1 MELEITENNSNP
13 LLSRQ
18 EVQIVIK
25 HESDATPKR
34 NQVIK
39 NLSEQ
44 LKAKKELIIIDHL
57 KNKYG
62 KAETQG
68 YAKVYAN
75 KETMN
80 LVETKPSLDRHKNID
95 SKPKKEKKTEA
106 ETEEQKE
113 EVKEASK
120 EENVSEEEAPEEKNE
135 EVVVNEE
142 N

>member
-1 MELEITENNSNP
+1 MELEITENNDNP
-13 LLSRQ
+13 LLNRQ

-62 KAETQG
+62 KAETEG

-95 SKPKKEKKTEA
+95 SKPKKEKKAEA
-106 ETEEQKE
+106 APEETNNAEE
-113 EVKEASK
+113 S
-120 EENVSEEEAPEEKNE
+120 SEEETEKKETPKEESNE
-135 EVVVNEE
+135 VKSNEKD
-142 N
+142 

>member
-44 LKAKKELIIIDHL
+44 LKTKKELIIIDHL

-62 KAETQG
+62 KTETEG

-95 SKPKKEKKTEA
+95 SKPKKEKKAEA
-106 ETEEQKE
+106 APEETNNAEESSEEETEKKE
-113 EVKEASK
+113 TPK
-120 EENVSEEEAPEEKNE
+120 EENNEVKSNEKD
-135 EVVVNEE
+135 
-142 N
+142 

>member
-44 LKAKKELIIIDHL
+44 LKTKKELIIIDHL

-68 YAKVYAN
+68 YAKVYTN

-95 SKPKKEKKTEA
+95 SKPKKEKKAEA
-106 ETEEQKE
+106 APEETNNAEE
-113 EVKEASK
+113 S
-120 EENVSEEEAPEEKNE
+120 SEEETEKKETPKEESNE
-135 EVVVNEE
+135 VKSNEKD
-142 N
+142 

>member
-95 SKPKKEKKTEA
+95 TKPKKEKKVET
-106 ETEEQKE
+106 ETEEETE
-113 EVKEASK
+113 EVKEVSK
-120 EENVSEEEAPEEKNE
+120 EETPEKKDEEVETNE
-135 EVVVNEE
+135 ED
-142 N
+142 

>member
-13 LLSRQ
+13 LLDRQ

-25 HESDATPKR
+25 HDSDATPKR

-39 NLSEQ
+39 SLSEQ

-62 KAETQG
+62 KTETQG

-75 KETMN
+75 KDAMN
-80 LVETKPSLDRHKNID
+80 LIETKPSLDRHKNIGE
-95 SKPKKEKKTEA
+95 SPKKEKVAEA
-106 ETEEQKE
+106 APEETNEEE
-113 EVKEASK
+113 
-120 EENVSEEEAPEEKNE
+120 VSEEANE
-135 EVVVNEE
+135 EEVTDEGVEVKSNEE
-142 N
+142 D

>member
-1 MELEITENNSNP
+1 MELEITENNDNP
-13 LLSRQ
+13 LLNRQ

-62 KAETQG
+62 KTETEG
-68 YAKVYAN
+68 YAKVYSN

-95 SKPKKEKKTEA
+95 SKPKKEKKAEA
-106 ETEEQKE
+106 APEETNNAEESSEEETEKKE
-113 EVKEASK
+113 TPK
-120 EENVSEEEAPEEKNE
+120 EENNEVKSNEKD
-135 EVVVNEE
+135 
-142 N
+142 

>member
-1 MELEITENNSNP
+1 MELEITENNDNP
-13 LLSRQ
+13 LLNRQ

-39 NLSEQ
+39 SLSDQ

-62 KAETQG
+62 KTETQG

-75 KETMN
+75 KDAMN
-80 LVETKPSLDRHKNID
+80 LIETKPSLDRHKNVGEA
-95 SKPKKEKKTEA
+95 PKKEKVAEA
-106 ETEEQKE
+106 TPEET
-113 EVKEASK
+113 
-120 EENVSEEEAPEEKNE
+120 NEEEASEETKEEEVAEEEVEVESNE
-135 EVVVNEE
+135 ED
-142 N
+142 

>member
-1 MELEITENNSNP
+1 MELEITENNDNP
-13 LLSRQ
+13 LLNRQ

-62 KAETQG
+62 KVSTQIFIINFINCN
-68 YAKVYAN
+68 YNNWNNSTY
-75 KETMN
+75 N
-80 LVETKPSLDRHKNID
+80 LACKRRN
-95 SKPKKEKKTEA
+95 
-106 ETEEQKE
+106 
-113 EVKEASK
+113 
-120 EENVSEEEAPEEKNE
+120 
-135 EVVVNEE
+135 
-142 N
+142 

>member
-95 SKPKKEKKTEA
+95 TKPKKEKKV
-106 ETEEQKE
+106 ETEPEEETE
-113 EVKEASK
+113 EVKEVSK
-120 EENVSEEEAPEEKNE
+120 EEAESEETPEKKDE
-135 EVVVNEE
+135 EVETDEE
-142 N
+142 D

>member
-1 MELEITENNSNP
+1 MELEITENNDNP
-13 LLSRQ
+13 LLNRQ

-62 KAETQG
+62 KTETEG

-95 SKPKKEKKTEA
+95 SKPKKEKKA
-106 ETEEQKE
+106 E
-113 EVKEASK
+113 VAP
-120 EENVSEEEAPEEKNE
+120 EENNNAEESSEEETEKKETPKEESNE
-135 EVVVNEE
+135 VKSNEKD
-142 N
+142 

>member
-25 HESDATPKR
+25 HESDATPMR

-62 KAETQG
+62 RAETQG

-95 SKPKKEKKTEA
+95 SKPKKEKKAEA
-106 ETEEQKE
+106 EPEETNNAE
-113 EVKEASK
+113 ES
-120 EENVSEEEAPEEKNE
+120 SEEETEKKETPKEESNE
-135 EVVVNEE
+135 VKSNEKD
-142 N
+142 

>member
-68 YAKVYAN
+68 YAKVYTN

-95 SKPKKEKKTEA
+95 SKPKKEKKA
-106 ETEEQKE
+106 ETAPEETNNAEESSEKE
-113 EVKEASK
+113 TEKKETPK
-120 EENVSEEEAPEEKNE
+120 EENNEVKSNEKD
-135 EVVVNEE
+135 
-142 N
+142 

>member
-1 MELEITENNSNP
+1 MELEITENNSNS

-18 EVQIVIK
+18 ELQIVIK

-44 LKAKKELIIIDHL
+44 LKAKKDLIIIDHL

-62 KAETQG
+62 KAETKG

-75 KETMN
+75 KESMT
-80 LVETKPSLDRHKNID
+80 LIETKPSLDRHKNID
-95 SKPKKEKKTEA
+95 SKPKKEKKA
-106 ETEEQKE
+106 ETTPEEPKNAE
-113 EVKEASK
+113 ES
-120 EENVSEEEAPEEKNE
+120 SEEETKKTKAPKEEGSEVKTNE
-135 EVVVNEE
+135 ED
-142 N
+142 

>member
-25 HESDATPKR
+25 HESDATPMR

-44 LKAKKELIIIDHL
+44 LEAEKELIIIDHL

-95 SKPKKEKKTEA
+95 SKPMKEKKAEA
-106 ETEEQKE
+106 EPEETNNAEESSEEETEKKE
-113 EVKEASK
+113 TPK
-120 EENVSEEEAPEEKNE
+120 EENNEVKSNEKD
-135 EVVVNEE
+135 
-142 N
+142 

>member
-1 MELEITENNSNP
+1 MELEITENNDNP
-13 LLSRQ
+13 LLNRQ

-62 KAETQG
+62 KTETEG

-95 SKPKKEKKTEA
+95 SKPKKEKKAEA
-106 ETEEQKE
+106 APEETNNAEET
-113 EVKEASK
+113 
-120 EENVSEEEAPEEKNE
+120 SEEETEKKETPKEESNE
-135 EVVVNEE
+135 VKSNEKD
-142 N
+142 

>member
-18 EVQIVIK
+18 EIQIVIK

-68 YAKVYAN
+68 YAKVYTN
-75 KETMN
+75 KESMN
-80 LVETKPSLDRHKNID
+80 LIETKPSLDRHKNID
-95 SKPKKEKKTEA
+95 SKPKKEKKVETATEDK
-106 ETEEQKE
+106 KE
-113 EVKEASK
+113 EVKETSK
-120 EENVSEEEAPEEKNE
+120 EENKSEEKPEEKNE
-135 EVVVNEE
+135 EVEKNEE
-142 N
+142 D

>member
-1 MELEITENNSNP
+1 MELEITENNDNP
-13 LLSRQ
+13 LLNRQ

-62 KAETQG
+62 KTETEG

-95 SKPKKEKKTEA
+95 SKPKKEKKAEA
-106 ETEEQKE
+106 APEETNNAEESSEEETEKKE
-113 EVKEASK
+113 TPK
-120 EENVSEEEAPEEKNE
+120 EENNEVKSNEKD
-135 EVVVNEE
+135 
-142 N
+142 

>member
-1 MELEITENNSNP
+1 MELEITENNDNP
-13 LLSRQ
+13 LLNRQ

-62 KAETQG
+62 KTETEG

-95 SKPKKEKKTEA
+95 SKPKKEKKAEA
-106 ETEEQKE
+106 APEETNNAEE
-113 EVKEASK
+113 S
-120 EENVSEEEAPEEKNE
+120 SEEETEKKETPKEESNE
-135 EVVVNEE
+135 VKSNEKD
-142 N
+142 

>member
-13 LLSRQ
+13 LLDRQ

-25 HESDATPKR
+25 HDSDATPKR

-39 NLSEQ
+39 SLSDQ

-62 KAETQG
+62 KTETQG

-75 KETMN
+75 KDSMN
-80 LVETKPSLDRHKNID
+80 LIETKPSLDRHKNVGEA
-95 SKPKKEKKTEA
+95 PKKEKVAEA
-106 ETEEQKE
+106 
-113 EVKEASK
+113 
-120 EENVSEEEAPEEKNE
+120 APEETNDEEASEETKEEEVAEEEVEVESNE
-135 EVVVNEE
+135 ED
-142 N
+142 

>member
-1 MELEITENNSNP
+1 MELEITENNDNP
-13 LLSRQ
+13 LLNRQ

-75 KETMN
+75 KESMT
-80 LVETKPSLDRHKNID
+80 LIETKPSLDRHKNID
-95 SKPKKEKKTEA
+95 SKPKKEKKAEA
-106 ETEEQKE
+106 APEETNNAEET
-113 EVKEASK
+113 
-120 EENVSEEEAPEEKNE
+120 SEEETEKKETPKEESNE
-135 EVVVNEE
+135 VKSNEKD
-142 N
+142 

>member
-13 LLSRQ
+13 LLDRQ

-25 HESDATPKR
+25 HDSDATPKR

-44 LKAKKELIIIDHL
+44 LKAKKELIIIEHL

-62 KAETQG
+62 KTETQG

-75 KETMN
+75 KDAMN
-80 LVETKPSLDRHKNID
+80 LIETKPSLDRHKDIGEA
-95 SKPKKEKKTEA
+95 PKKEKKAEA
-106 ETEEQKE
+106 KPEENNEE
-113 EVKEASK
+113 EVSEGNSQ
-120 EENVSEEEAPEEKNE
+120 EESAEEEVEVETNE
-135 EVVVNEE
+135 ED
-142 N
+142 

>member
-18 EVQIVIK
+18 EIQIVIK

-68 YAKVYAN
+68 YAKVYTN
-75 KETMN
+75 KESMN
-80 LVETKPSLDRHKNID
+80 LIETKPSLDRHKNID
-95 SKPKKEKKTEA
+95 SKPKKEKKA
-106 ETEEQKE
+106 E
-113 EVKEASK
+113 VAP
-120 EENVSEEEAPEEKNE
+120 EENNNAEESSEEETEKKETPKEESNE
-135 EVVVNEE
+135 VKSNEKD
-142 N
+142 

>member
-1 MELEITENNSNP
+1 MELEITENNSNS

-62 KAETQG
+62 KAETKG

-75 KETMN
+75 KESMT
-80 LVETKPSLDRHKNID
+80 LIETKPSLDRHKNID
-95 SKPKKEKKTEA
+95 SKPKKEKKAEA
-106 ETEEQKE
+106 APEETNNAEESSEEETEKKE
-113 EVKEASK
+113 TPK
-120 EENVSEEEAPEEKNE
+120 EENNEVKSNEKD
-135 EVVVNEE
+135 
-142 N
+142 

>member
-1 MELEITENNSNP
+1 MELEITEKNSNP
-13 LLSRQ
+13 LLDRQ

-25 HESDATPKR
+25 HDSDATPKR

-44 LKAKKELIIIDHL
+44 LKTKKDLIIIDHL

-62 KAETQG
+62 KTETQG
-68 YAKVYAN
+68 YAKIYAN
-75 KETMN
+75 KDTMK

-95 SKPKKEKKTEA
+95 DKPKKEKKAEA
-106 ETEEQKE
+106 
-113 EVKEASK
+113 
-120 EENVSEEEAPEEKNE
+120 APEEEPSE
-135 EVVVNEE
+135 ENKEEKSSDEGESNEE

>member
-1 MELEITENNSNP
+1 MELEITENNDNP
-13 LLSRQ
+13 LLNRQ

-62 KAETQG
+62 KTETEG
-68 YAKVYAN
+68 YAKVYSN

-95 SKPKKEKKTEA
+95 SKPKKEKKAEA
-106 ETEEQKE
+106 APEETNNAEE
-113 EVKEASK
+113 S
-120 EENVSEEEAPEEKNE
+120 SEEETEKKETPKEESNE
-135 EVVVNEE
+135 VKSNEKD
-142 N
+142 